1 MDLSIIIVS
10 WNVQEKL
17 KENLK
22 AIYQTSPQ
30 PSPSQGEGA
39 ISFEIFV
46 VDNNSADN
54 TAEMVKNEFPRVK
67 LIVNKENLGFAKA
80 NNQAIK
86 KAQGGFILL
95 LNPDMRVFP
104 DTFANMI
111 KWMRKNKQAAVAGC
125 RLVNPA
131 PFSQKRFDNNFEDK
145 TKHKKL
151 AKRCGVDKKGN
162 TINHVRRFPT
172 VWDQLAI
179 VLKLPHVF
187 PNILN
192 KYLRTDF
199 DYNKAAK
206 VDSIRGGF
214 FMFRTS
220 PPAPLLGKESGAMK
234 KILLDE
240 RYFLWFEE
248 VDFCKQIQKT
258 GGEVWYTPSAKCV
271 DYVGQ
276 SFSQV
281 NTIQKQKYF
290 RDSMLKYFK
299 KWHPS
304 WQYRV
309 LKMAWVV
316 GIFMTFIGE
325 KINFKSK
332 AKT

>member
-86 KAQGGFILL
+86 KAQGDLVLL

-111 KWMRKNKQAAVAGC
+111 KWMRKNKQATVAGC
-125 RLVNPA
+125 HLI
-131 PFSQKRFDNNFEDK
+131 DE
-145 TKHKKL
+145 
-151 AKRCGVDKKGN
+151 KGN

-220 PPAPLLGKESGAMK
+220 PPTDAKALAGKPAPLLGKERGAMK

-248 VDFCKQIQKT
+248 VDFCRQIVRT
-258 GGEVWYTPSAKCV
+258 RHGAFRGEVWYTPAAQCV

-281 NTIQKQKYF
+281 NTMRKQKYF
-290 RDSMLKYFK
+290 RDSQLAYFK
-299 KWHPS
+299 KWHPA
-304 WQYRV
+304 WQYRI
-309 LKMAWVV
+309 LKIAWVA
-316 GIFMTFIGE
+316 GIFITWIGE
-325 KINFKSK
+325 KINFKSR
-332 AKT
+332 ART